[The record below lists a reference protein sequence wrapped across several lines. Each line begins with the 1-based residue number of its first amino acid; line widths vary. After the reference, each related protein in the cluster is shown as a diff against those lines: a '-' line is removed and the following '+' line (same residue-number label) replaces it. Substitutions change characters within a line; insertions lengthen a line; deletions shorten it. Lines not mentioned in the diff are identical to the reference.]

1 MKGKSE
7 VEVKKL
13 RVANQYLKQWLF
25 DHIDN
30 PYPTVDE
37 KKELMKATNLNRKRI
52 DAWFKNA
59 RHRYMCSASKV
70 VNPNYSR
77 YPSQVTKIL
86 VDWLVDYSTESHRYP
101 TKEEEER
108 LLKQTKLT
116 KVQLRRWF
124 SNARK
129 RGLLA
134 RIKRKQVGNVQL
146 LYPNNTSTAA
156 MPAYNAPR
164 GLIMD
169 SSQAAANVKTLAKS
183 PFKLPGQ
190 SLPPPPTNAYISM
203 GLPSA
208 ITAPSSGYP
217 LQYPKTS
224 QLPLQYPNI
233 YQANVVNPIFTMG
246 LCNNVY

>member
-13 RVANQYLKQWLF
+13 RVANQFLKQWLF

-37 KKELMKATNLNRKRI
+37 KKELMKVTNLNRKRI

-86 VDWLVDYSTESHRYP
+86 VDWLVEYSTESHRYP

-134 RIKRKQVGNVQL
+134 RIKRKQLGNMQVVYQ
-146 LYPNNTSTAA
+146 NTRSAPLANFAA
-156 MPAYNAPR
+156 PGTLFMGNTQTPNAPKA
-164 GLIMD
+164 L
-169 SSQAAANVKTLAKS
+169 VKA
-183 PFKLPGQ
+183 PFKLPVQ
-190 SLPPPPTNAYISM
+190 NLPQQPNAFVSM
-203 GLPSA
+203 GMAAQSMPS
-208 ITAPSSGYP
+208 TPSPYP
-217 LQYPKTS
+217 LAYPKNTH
-224 QLPLQYPNI
+224 LPLAYPNI
-233 YQANVVNPIFTMG
+233 YQANAVNPIFAMG

>member
-37 KKELMKATNLNRKRI
+37 KIELMKVTNLSRKRI

-86 VDWLVDYSTESHRYP
+86 VDWLVEYSTESHRYP

-134 RIKRKQVGNVQL
+134 RIKRKQVGSVQL
-146 LYPNNTSTAA
+146 LYQNSSSAA
-156 MPAYNAPR
+156 MQNF
-164 GLIMD
+164 
-169 SSQAAANVKTLAKS
+169 AAANVYLNPQQQQVAPKPADKA
-183 PFKLPGQ
+183 PFKLQAQ
-190 SLPPPPTNAYISM
+190 SLPQQTGTYLPM
-203 GLPSA
+203 GLPPSPLA
-208 ITAPSSGYP
+208 APGAPYS
-217 LQYPKTS
+217 LAYPKNS
-224 QLPLQYPNI
+224 PIPIPYPNI